1 MSTNAN
7 AIFGRL
13 RDLIDA
19 TDLNLSQISGRTKI
33 PLNKLWRFKC
43 REKSLSMEDA
53 EKLHGGYGT
62 WEDLQDCLDYI
73 GLDSTIENQ
82 PEEWGYGTEDF

>member
-13 RDLIDA
+13 RELIEA

-43 REKSLSMEDA
+43 KEKSLSMEDA
-53 EKLHGGYGT
+53 EKLHIELTGKT
-62 WEDLQDCLDYI
+62 FIAAPDDL
-73 GLDSTIENQ
+73 
-82 PEEWGYGTEDF
+82 

>member
-13 RDLIDA
+13 RVLIDE

-33 PLNKLWRFKC
+33 PLNKLWRFKN

-53 EKLHGGYGT
+53 EKLH
-62 WEDLQDCLDYI
+62 
-73 GLDSTIENQ
+73 IELTGKTFIAA
-82 PEEWGYGTEDF
+82 PDAL

>member
-13 RDLIDA
+13 RELIDA

-43 REKSLSMEDA
+43 REKSLSLEDA
-53 EKLHGGYGT
+53 EKLHIELTGKT
-62 WEDLQDCLDYI
+62 FIAAPDDL
-73 GLDSTIENQ
+73 
-82 PEEWGYGTEDF
+82 

>member
-53 EKLHGGYGT
+53 EKLHIELTGKT
-62 WEDLQDCLDYI
+62 FIATPDDL
-73 GLDSTIENQ
+73 
-82 PEEWGYGTEDF
+82 

>member
-13 RDLIDA
+13 RELIEA
-19 TDLNLSQISGRTKI
+19 TDLNLSQISNRTKI

-43 REKSLSMEDA
+43 REKALSMEDA
-53 EKLHGGYGT
+53 ERLHIELTGKT
-62 WEDLQDCLDYI
+62 FIALPDDL
-73 GLDSTIENQ
+73 
-82 PEEWGYGTEDF
+82 

>member
-13 RDLIDA
+13 RELIDA
-19 TDLNLSQISGRTKI
+19 TDLNLSQISGRAKI

-53 EKLHGGYGT
+53 EKLH
-62 WEDLQDCLDYI
+62 
-73 GLDSTIENQ
+73 IELTGKTFIAA
-82 PEEWGYGTEDF
+82 PDDI

>member
-13 RDLIDA
+13 RELIGA

-43 REKSLSMEDA
+43 KEKSLSMEDA
-53 EKLHGGYGT
+53 EKLHIELTGKT
-62 WEDLQDCLDYI
+62 FIAAPDDL
-73 GLDSTIENQ
+73 
-82 PEEWGYGTEDF
+82 